1 MCNSRRNRDKA
12 SYNGDKA
19 AQKYGIVSF
28 AVKPAYGLFD
38 VVNVQ
43 MKGFSNRTVYQRLN
57 FFHGK
62 DAAQFIKEDSSCKA
76 TYGSGDNDPGQIHL
90 GKGGHK
96 AAEGKNNFRRD
107 RGKDIFNHNEKGNAK
122 IAVSVQNFYQQIIYE
137 KVTVVFFYVY
147 AKRMPDIRRI

>member
-107 RGKDIFNHNEKGNAK
+107 RGKDIFNHNEKGNA
-122 IAVSVQNFYQQIIYE
+122 
-137 KVTVVFFYVY
+137 
-147 AKRMPDIRRI
+147 R